1 MILLFFGLL
10 LATDGGVAADTTV
23 AFPELPVLPGAKT
36 HLVYEPVYKG
46 NVFVY
51 EVGRQHATTAIL
63 VHGIGDEGAD
73 VWGHLI
79 PALAKRYHVVT
90 FDLPGFGR
98 SSKKNELYSP
108 SMYAYFVDWA
118 IEQYARGPV
127 ILIGHSMGGA
137 VALCYAARYPERVKR
152 MVLADVSGILH
163 RTVFSKYLI
172 DNGERSKPKDR
183 YDPQQWFNWLKR
195 SAIEAIEYPGLP
207 RDINRIL
214 HSPTL
219 RESFLGGEPTA
230 IAGLALAQ
238 FDCSELIDQVKSP
251 TLVVWGEIDDMAP
264 LRTAKVL
271 SARLPRTHLEV
282 IPNVGHLPMVE
293 TPDRFNRLTLQWL
306 TNPVK
311 FENEKSKASSGRI
324 VRLDRRRDVVLR
336 GNFKKIECRRSKR
349 IRIIDAVAESIDIIG
364 SEVTIENSRINGSDY
379 GLNAYGSRI
388 TLTAAEIEGDVA
400 LKVSRSELDMAG
412 VVLRG
417 REFAVQAQDRSD
429 LVFSVCRVEDPSGKT
444 YHHGIRQVS
453 YRARL
458 QP

>member
-1 MILLFFGLL
+1 MLL
-10 LATDGGVAADTTV
+10 LVFWMHLTAAGGAFADTSV
-23 AFPELPVLPGAKT
+23 AFPELPILPGSKT
-36 HLVYEPVYKG
+36 HLVYEPVFKG

-51 EVGRQHATTAIL
+51 EAGRQHPVSAVL
-63 VHGIGDEGAD
+63 VHGIGDEGAN

-79 PALAKRYHVVT
+79 PELEKRYHVVA

-98 SSKKNELYSP
+98 SSKRNELYSP

-118 IEQYARGPV
+118 VEHYTRGPV

-137 VALCYAARYPERVKR
+137 VALCYGARYPDRVKR

-172 DNGERSKPKDR
+172 DGSGQSSPEDK

-195 SAIEAIEYPGLP
+195 SAIEAIESPGLP
-207 RDINRIL
+207 RNINRIL
-214 HSPTL
+214 PSPTL
-219 RESFLGGEPTA
+219 RDSILGGEPTA

-238 FDCSELIDQVKSP
+238 FDCSELIEQVQAP
-251 TLVVWGEIDDMAP
+251 TLIIWGEFDDMAP

-271 SARLPRTHLEV
+271 SARLARTTLEV
-282 IPNVGHLPMVE
+282 IPNAGHLPMVV
-293 TPDRFNRLTLQWL
+293 TPDRFNRSTLNWL
-306 TNPVK
+306 TNPVVP
-311 FENEKSKASSGRI
+311 ESELPAAPSGRI
-324 VRLDRRRDVVLR
+324 VRLDGRRDVVLR
-336 GNFKKIECRRSKR
+336 GNFKAIECRRSKR
-349 IRIIDAVAESIDIIG
+349 IRIVDASAESIDIIG
-364 SEVTIENSRINGSDY
+364 SEVTIENSSIKGSDY

-388 TLTAAEIEGDVA
+388 TLTAAEIEGDTA

-417 REFAVQAQDRSD
+417 REFAVQAQYRSD
-429 LVFSVCRVEDPSGKT
+429 LVFSVCRVEEPSGIT